1 MVVLIY
7 LLVTV
12 SCTKFQVFCQET
24 VALKQF
30 ANEYER
36 DDGEWKMM
44 CKGATVAYIKGA
56 LPSFG

>member
-1 MVVLIY
+1 
-7 LLVTV
+7 
-12 SCTKFQVFCQET
+12 VFCQET